1 MRVTAILHDAP
12 GESRL
17 DREDRT
23 RDVAACATCTARGR
37 AVRSPRSTFTP
48 SARILSYHAR
58 THGRG
63 PRGRRRRA
71 GRTPHVEPRAAARA
85 GADHPPAT
93 PAHAR
98 LAPGDGDATRRHDA

>member
-1 MRVTAILHDAP
+1 MRGTAILHDAP

-17 DREDRT
+17 IER
-23 RDVAACATCTARGR
+23 TARAMVRR
-37 AVRSPRSTFTP
+37 ASGAGAYGARCALRTSRFAP

-71 GRTPHVEPRAAARA
+71 GRTPHVDPRAAARA

-93 PAHAR
+93 PPHAR
-98 LAPGDGDATRRHDA
+98 LAPGDGDATRRHDT